1 MDERDL
7 ASTGPG
13 TDVKISAMNPK
24 VLQNS
29 EGRRIF
35 VSYAERKESK
45 VQALVKDPKEV
56 PCFGAFCE

>member
-45 VQALVKDPKEV
+45 FKLS
-56 PCFGAFCE
+56 